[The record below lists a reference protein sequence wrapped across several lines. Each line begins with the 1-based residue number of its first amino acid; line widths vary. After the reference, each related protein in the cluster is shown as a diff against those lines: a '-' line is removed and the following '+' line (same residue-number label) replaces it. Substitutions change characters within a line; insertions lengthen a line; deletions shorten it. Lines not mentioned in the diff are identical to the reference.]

1 MKPLKPLD
9 PFRPNL
15 LPKAVSNDKS
25 TDYNVS
31 SNVIQTN
38 HRDYVK
44 ELVEKSK
51 IGKNDRTSTDNYTE
65 EDIES
70 MAISNNKRRIDRLK
84 TISNHFSRTN
94 DANDMFTFDKGPLDT
109 FALPGRPHVDNVLPG
124 TADAAKNRALKSR
137 QSKTVKVKTSNETFV
152 AETKLE
158 NTTGVSEKKKEFSFL
173 AGALNMAP
181 KNEND
186 EIEVQQNVNFK
197 PNTQPSGGGGQ
208 TADLDEIA
216 VIMEGI
222 KTGDDAINFLLVMDK
237 KHM

>member
-38 HRDYVK
+38 QRDYVK

-70 MAISNNKRRIDRLK
+70 MVISFFTLSRI
-84 TISNHFSRTN
+84 H
-94 DANDMFTFDKGPLDT
+94 
-109 FALPGRPHVDNVLPG
+109 
-124 TADAAKNRALKSR
+124 
-137 QSKTVKVKTSNETFV
+137 
-152 AETKLE
+152 
-158 NTTGVSEKKKEFSFL
+158 
-173 AGALNMAP
+173 
-181 KNEND
+181 
-186 EIEVQQNVNFK
+186 
-197 PNTQPSGGGGQ
+197 
-208 TADLDEIA
+208 
-216 VIMEGI
+216 
-222 KTGDDAINFLLVMDK
+222 
-237 KHM
+237 